1 MQSVVHKVIVGERAL
16 KDDYEL
22 MKESF
27 SLIDSLSSG
36 VHVPLKQQLNDV
48 ALPKVSLDLGLFKH
62 YLSEKF
68 GTISANT
75 DPNK

>member
-1 MQSVVHKVIVGERAL
+1 MQSVLHKVIVGERAL
-16 KDDYEL
+16 TDDYEL

-27 SLIDSLSSG
+27 SLIDSLSGG
-36 VHVPLKQQLNDV
+36 VQLPLKEQLSDM
-48 ALPKVSLDLGLFKH
+48 ARPKVTLDLAPFRK

-68 GTISANT
+68 GNISATT

>member
-1 MQSVVHKVIVGERAL
+1 MQSVLHKVIVGERAL
-16 KDDYEL
+16 RDDYEL

-36 VHVPLKQQLNDV
+36 VHVPLKHQLNAV
-48 ALPKVSLDLGLFKH
+48 AVPKVSLELGPFKH

-68 GTISANT
+68 GTISANA

>member
-1 MQSVVHKVIVGERAL
+1 MQSVLHKVIVGERAL

-22 MKESF
+22 MKES

-48 ALPKVSLDLGLFKH
+48 AQPKVSLNLGAFKH

-68 GTISANT
+68 GTISANA